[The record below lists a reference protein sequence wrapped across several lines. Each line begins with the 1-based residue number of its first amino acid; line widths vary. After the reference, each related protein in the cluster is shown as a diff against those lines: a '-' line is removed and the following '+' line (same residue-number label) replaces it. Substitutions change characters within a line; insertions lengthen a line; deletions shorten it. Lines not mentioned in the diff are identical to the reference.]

1 MVATDI
7 TVIGHEMGVPR
18 QKSAE
23 AAVESEV
30 FVVQCS
36 FEGVRAMSRIE
47 PVQLNPEKT
56 YVVSRQQYDELI
68 KNGIPHKLLDFPASF
83 KPPIVTVQRK

>member
-7 TVIGHEMGVPR
+7 TVIGHEMSTSY
-18 QKSAE
+18 QKNAGAE
-23 AAVESEV
+23 SESEV

-36 FEGVRAMSRIE
+36 FEGVRAMARVE

-56 YVVSRQQYDELI
+56 YIVSRAQYNELLN
-68 KNGIPHKLLDFPASF
+68 NGIPHKLLDYPVSF
-83 KPPIVTVQRK
+83 KPPIVKVQRK